1 MISVV
6 LMLGLVADPGT
17 GALTIGSDQNPQ
29 DFQLPIPPKETA
41 SSASQSQSSV
51 GSLPVQQADSGGL
64 KKEHELKQADI
75 EGNMVAPQG
84 FQDFKDVV
92 PRSRRLLEER
102 LQFKLWEATRLG
114 F

>member
-1 MISVV
+1 MTSFV
-6 LMLGLVADPGT
+6 LMLGLVANAGA
-17 GALTIGSDQNPQ
+17 GALTLGADQNPQ
-29 DFQLPIPPKETA
+29 DFQLPIPPKETVSPA
-41 SSASQSQSSV
+41 PQSETPAAV
-51 GSLPVQQADSGGL
+51 LPVQQADSGGL

-84 FQDFKDVV
+84 FQEFKDVV